1 MSEKELWQLI
11 RRNVPGHLLRI
22 ENLIGAGIPDCHLT
36 HKGKQV
42 WLELKIGKGNNVQF
56 QNSQIAFFA
65 EAKKHS
71 STCKVLMRKNDLLYL
86 INSEVIINS
95 VYKSI
100 KGDRVSININELSNA
115 WIWGMP
121 WNWKEIVQR
130 IYE

>member
-11 RRNVPGHLLRI
+11 KRNVPGHLIRI
-22 ENLIGAGIPDCHLT
+22 ENLVGAGVPDLHLT
-36 HKGKQV
+36 HKGKTV

-65 EAKKHS
+65 EAKKHG

>member
-1 MSEKELWQLI
+1 
-11 RRNVPGHLLRI
+11 
-22 ENLIGAGIPDCHLT
+22 
-36 HKGKQV
+36 
-42 WLELKIGKGNNVQF
+42 
-56 QNSQIAFFA
+56 
-65 EAKKHS
+65 
-71 STCKVLMRKNDLLYL
+71 MRKNDLLYL

>member
-1 MSEKELWQLI
+1 M
-11 RRNVPGHLLRI
+11 
-22 ENLIGAGIPDCHLT
+22 
-36 HKGKQV
+36 

-65 EAKKHS
+65 EAKKHG

-121 WNWKEIVQR
+121 WKWNEIIQR

>member
-1 MSEKELWQLI
+1 M
-11 RRNVPGHLLRI
+11 
-22 ENLIGAGIPDCHLT
+22 
-36 HKGKQV
+36 

-65 EAKKHS
+65 EARKHGS
-71 STCKVLMRKNDLLYL
+71 NCKVLMRKNDLLYL

-100 KGDRVSININELSNA
+100 KGDRVSININELSKA
-115 WIWGMP
+115 WIWGMSWK
-121 WNWKEIVQR
+121 WNEIVQR

>member
-11 RRNVPGHLLRI
+11 KRNVPGHLIRI
-22 ENLIGAGIPDCHLT
+22 ENLVGAGVPDLHLT
-36 HKGKQV
+36 HKGKTV

-56 QNSQIAFFA
+56 QNTQIAFVN
-65 EAKKHS
+65 EAKKHGGNI
-71 STCKVLMRKNDLLYL
+71 KILMRKNDLLYL

-121 WNWKEIVQR
+121 WNWKDIVQR